1 MSFDS
6 PIAAAPRSG
15 TGIPHGRL
23 AMWNLLASEIVIF
36 GGLVAAYLLYRFH
49 NAYWAVEASHTNVV
63 TGATNAFILLT
74 SSLLIVLA
82 QNAAEA
88 GDGKQAS
95 KLMMGTFFG
104 GILFL
109 IVKSYEYANEIH
121 HGLTIT
127 ANPFWSFYYTATAIH
142 SSHVIA
148 GMIAIFIVSL
158 DVAKGNNLQR
168 VEICGIYWHFVD
180 LVWILLFP
188 LLYVVK

>member
-6 PIAAAPRSG
+6 SLATGRST
-15 TGIPHGRL
+15 TGIPNGRL
-23 AMWNLLASEIVIF
+23 AMWTLLASEIVIF
-36 GGLVAAYLLYRFH
+36 GGLVVAYLLFRFH

-63 TGATNAFILLT
+63 TGSLNALILLT

-88 GDGKQAS
+88 GDGKQAA
-95 KLMMGTFFG
+95 KLMLGTLG
-104 GILFL
+104 GGFIFL
-109 IVKSYEYANEIH
+109 GVKTFEYANEIH
-121 HGLTIT
+121 HGFTIA

-148 GMIAIFIVSL
+148 GMIAIYVVSL
-158 DVAKGNNLQR
+158 GAAKGKNLQR
-168 VEICGIYWHFVD
+168 VELCGIYWHFVD